1 MSAPGASSPGMEAV
15 MHPRRFA
22 GVRSESRSADL
33 AKLIVGRKEPVIDLR
48 GAVFAVVPGGK
59 CPRVKLY

>member
-1 MSAPGASSPGMEAV
+1 

-22 GVRSESRSADL
+22 GVRSEGRSADL

-59 CPRVKLY
+59 CLRVELY